1 MALPLI
7 VLTVTGSAFQAGS
20 IAAVRGAVYALWAI
34 PAGALIDRWN
44 RKTVMVIANLG
55 SGLVMGSISGA
66 LLLKHLTIPQLYL
79 AGAIEGSFFVF
90 ASLARFTA
98 FPLVVSKEQF
108 PSAVAQTS
116 VADNLAVLIGP
127 FLGGLLLQAVG
138 AAWAFFADSLSY
150 FVNAIAIFFIHI
162 PLQLERTTKKKAF
175 HKEVLEGVLFLWRQ
189 PMIRFLNLL
198 SAGRAMFESGLYLL
212 LIVVA
217 KEHHASP
224 LIIGSIFVIG
234 ALGGLI
240 GASFASRIHKRFSF
254 GTLLRTASLL
264 NFLVFT
270 FYAFASNDLLL
281 AFITAALLAIV
292 PLFEITNATYTVSV
306 VPDAMRGR
314 ILSLTRLVRNATNSL
329 GVFVTGILLLFVGST
344 STIVIFSCL
353 LLILALTVMLYK
365 PLRQI

>member
-1 MALPLI
+1 MEAQQHSLLKNRNFMLLWSGQLVSSMGTTITNIALPLI

-55 SGLVMGSISGA
+55 SGLVMGSIYGA

-127 FLGGLLLQAVG
+127 LLGGLLFQAVG

-150 FVNAIAIFFIHI
+150 FVNAISIFFIHV

-175 HKEVLEGVLFLWRQ
+175 HKEVLEGGLFLWRQ

-240 GASFASRIHKRFSF
+240 GASLASRIHKRFSF
-254 GTLLRTASLL
+254 GTLLRTASML

-270 FYAFASNDLLL
+270 LYAFASNDLLL
-281 AFITAALLAIV
+281 AFITAALFAIV
-292 PLFEITNATYTVSV
+292 PLFEITNACAGY
-306 VPDAMRGR
+306 
-314 ILSLTRLVRNATNSL
+314 L
-329 GVFVTGILLLFVGST
+329 
-344 STIVIFSCL
+344 
-353 LLILALTVMLYK
+353 
-365 PLRQI
+365 

>member
-1 MALPLI
+1 
-7 VLTVTGSAFQAGS
+7 
-20 IAAVRGAVYALWAI
+20 
-34 PAGALIDRWN
+34 
-44 RKTVMVIANLG
+44 
-55 SGLVMGSISGA
+55 
-66 LLLKHLTIPQLYL
+66 
-79 AGAIEGSFFVF
+79 
-90 ASLARFTA
+90 
-98 FPLVVSKEQF
+98 
-108 PSAVAQTS
+108 
-116 VADNLAVLIGP
+116 
-127 FLGGLLLQAVG
+127 VG

-150 FVNAIAIFFIHI
+150 FVNAISIFFIHV

-175 HKEVLEGVLFLWRQ
+175 HKEVLEGGLFLWRQ

-240 GASFASRIHKRFSF
+240 GASLASRIHKRFSF
-254 GTLLRTASLL
+254 GTLLRTASML

-270 FYAFASNDLLL
+270 LYAFASNDLLL
-281 AFITAALLAIV
+281 AFITAALFAIV

-306 VPDAMRGR
+306 VPDAIRGR
-314 ILSLTRLVRNATNSL
+314 ILSLTRLVRNVTNSL
-329 GVFVTGILLLFVGST
+329 GVFVTGILLHFVGST

-353 LLILALTVMLYK
+353 LLILALTVILYK